1 MSTTE
6 VVFYQIKAEK
16 VENYASISKIADEFL
31 KTRQGFISRLV
42 KQDHNDNSIFLDIVE
57 WETLEDAQ
65 NAAEAFKKEASL
77 MPFFDAFEKV
87 ISFNHLHSYS

>member
-16 VENYASISKIADEFL
+16 VKNYKAISKIADDFL
-31 KTRQGFISRLV
+31 KTRKGFISRSV
-42 KQDHNDNSIFLDIVE
+42 RQDHSDSSTFLDIVE

-65 NAAEAFKKEASL
+65 QASEAFKQEASL
-77 MPFFDAFEKV
+77 MPFFEAFEKV
-87 ISFNHLHSYS
+87 ISFNHLHSFS